1 MQADTSGEA
10 AADAALVGR
19 MARGDGRAFEALARR
34 YYRPVVGFLLKR
46 LRQAD
51 VVEDLAQETFLEAFR
66 GLKAG
71 RTPGH
76 FSSWLFGI
84 AHNRCGKWLR
94 RRRPLSFSAADQPE
108 EIAARAGPPGLEEV
122 EEQQALLGRLEAA
135 LVELPQE
142 TRLLLTLKHR
152 EGRTCE
158 QIAAEVGRPVGT
170 VKSLLSRAY
179 KALRQQLA
187 PASEEHR

>member
-1 MQADTSGEA
+1 MQGQVSGEA

-19 MARGDGRAFEALARR
+19 TIRGDGRAFEALAQR
-34 YYRPVVGFLLKR
+34 YYRPVGGFILKR
-46 LRQAD
+46 VGQHD
-51 VVEDLAQETFLEAFR
+51 VVEDLVQETFLEAFR

-71 RTPGH
+71 RTPEH

-94 RRRPLSFSAADQPE
+94 RRRPLPFAAGQTE
-108 EIAARAGPPGLEEV
+108 EIAAPAGPPGLEEI
-122 EEQQALLGRLEAA
+122 EEQQALLCRLEVGLA
-135 LVELPQE
+135 ELPQE
-142 TRLLLTLKHR
+142 TRQLLALKHR

-179 KALRQQLA
+179 KALRQRLA
-187 PASEEHR
+187 PASEEPR

>member
-1 MQADTSGEA
+1 MQVHTAGEA
-10 AADAALVGR
+10 AADAVLVGR
-19 MARGDGRAFEALARR
+19 TARGDGQAFEALVRR
-34 YYRPVVGFLLKR
+34 YYRPVGGFILKR
-46 LRQAD
+46 VGRAD
-51 VVEDLAQETFLEAFR
+51 VVEDLVQETFLEALR

-71 RTPGH
+71 RTPEH

-94 RRRPLSFSAADQPE
+94 QRRPLSLSAADRSE
-108 EIAARAGPPGLEEV
+108 EVAAPAGPPGLEEV
-122 EEQQALLGRLEAA
+122 EEQQAIMGRLEAELA
-135 LVELPQE
+135 ELPQE
-142 TRLLLTLKHR
+142 TRRLLALKHR

-179 KALRQQLA
+179 KALRERLA
-187 PASEEHR
+187 PATEEH